1 MIHFIDISMPL
12 QPGMPVWPGSS
23 GFRLI
28 QTMRLDSGDPSNV
41 SRLDCDVHVG
51 THVDAPQHYLD
62 GGKTLD
68 KLPLDILMGSAFVA
82 YLPEPDVIT
91 ADTLDSIELPDKT
104 ERLLL
109 RTRNSDLM
117 LFQYS
122 DFREDYTALTAD
134 AAQWVVDRGIQLIGI
149 DYLSIQCFHDTRLTH
164 EILLK
169 ENVVVVEGLV
179 LCDVDPGEYNLI
191 CLPIRL
197 MGADGA
203 PARVVL
209 STIK

>member
-1 MIHFIDISMPL
+1 
-12 QPGMPVWPGSS
+12 MPVWPGSR
-23 GFRLI
+23 GIRLI
-28 QTMRLDSGDPSNV
+28 ETMRLESGASANV

-51 THVDAPQHYLD
+51 THVDAPLHYLED
-62 GGKTLD
+62 GKSLD
-68 KLPLDILMGSAFVA
+68 RLSLDILIGPAVVA
-82 YLPEPDVIT
+82 YLPELDVIT

-104 ERLLL
+104 KRLLL

-117 LFQYS
+117 LSQYS

-134 AAQWVVDRGIQLIGI
+134 AAQWVVDKEIQLIGI
-149 DYLSIQCFHDTRLTH
+149 DYLSIQCFHDSRLTH

-169 ENVVVVEGLV
+169 EDVVVLEGLV
-179 LCDVDPGEYNLI
+179 LCDVDPAEYRLI

-197 MGADGA
+197 MGSDGA

-209 STIK
+209 ST

>member
-1 MIHFIDISMPL
+1 M
-12 QPGMPVWPGSS
+12 
-23 GFRLI
+23 
-28 QTMRLDSGDPSNV
+28 
-41 SRLDCDVHVG
+41 HVG
-51 THVDAPQHYLD
+51 THVDAPLHYLED
-62 GGKTLD
+62 GKSLD
-68 KLPLDILMGSAFVA
+68 RLSLDILIGPAVVA
-82 YLPEPDVIT
+82 YLPELDVIT

-104 ERLLL
+104 KRLLL

-117 LFQYS
+117 LSQYS

-134 AAQWVVDRGIQLIGI
+134 AAQWVVDKGIQLIGI
-149 DYLSIQCFHDTRLTH
+149 DYLSIQCFNDSRLTH

-169 ENVVVVEGLV
+169 EDVVVLEGLV
-179 LCDVDPGEYNLI
+179 LCDVDPAEYSLI

-209 STIK
+209 RTIK